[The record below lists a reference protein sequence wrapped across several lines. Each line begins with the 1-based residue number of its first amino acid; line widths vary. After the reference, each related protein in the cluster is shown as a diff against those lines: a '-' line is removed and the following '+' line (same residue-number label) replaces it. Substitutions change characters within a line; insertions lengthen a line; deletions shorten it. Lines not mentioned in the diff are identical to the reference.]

1 MALLQGIADI
11 LYMVMRG
18 LYGLI
23 GDWGIAVILLTLA
36 VRGLLF
42 AVSLHTSRQQLRQ
55 ARMQK
60 ELQAVRAQCG
70 EDSDRLLQETGKL
83 YAKYGIR
90 PISQLASLLVQMP
103 ILYALYQLFS
113 AHGSAMSSLLVP
125 WVASFAQSDPWH
137 IVPIAYAAVS
147 FVSMLI
153 PLTAELAGTGSGLSR
168 SLLPLLATGLSLL
181 FLWRMPVALGLYWT
195 ANKLYF
201 ILERLFFRTGWGR
214 RLLYK
219 NMPEAS

>member
-1 MALLQGIADI
+1 MALFQEAVDI
-11 LYMVMRG
+11 LYMVLTS
-18 LYGLI
+18 LYGMI
-23 GDWGIAVILLTLA
+23 GDWGIAVILFTLA

-42 AVSLHTSRQQLRQ
+42 AVNLHTSRQQLRQ

-60 ELQAVRAQCG
+60 ELQAVRTQCG
-70 EDSDRLLQETGKL
+70 EDSERLLQETGKL

-113 AHGSAMSSLLVP
+113 THGSAMNSFLVP

-137 IVPIAYAAVS
+137 IVPIGYAAMS
-147 FVSMLI
+147 FISMLI
-153 PLTAELAGTGSGLSR
+153 PLTTELAGTGSGLSR

>member
-11 LYMVMRG
+11 LYMVLRG

-70 EDSDRLLQETGKL
+70 EDSERLLQETGKL

-153 PLTAELAGTGSGLSR
+153 PLTAELAGSGLSR

-219 NMPEAS
+219 NIPEAS